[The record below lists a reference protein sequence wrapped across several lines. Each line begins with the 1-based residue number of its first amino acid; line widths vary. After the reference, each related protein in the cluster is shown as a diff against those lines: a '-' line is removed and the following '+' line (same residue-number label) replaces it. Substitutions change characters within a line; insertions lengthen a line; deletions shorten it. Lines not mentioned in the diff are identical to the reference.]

1 MARLMDHASR
11 PRRVLGAPA
20 RVRRQYRLERAAAIT
35 AFRQQPDPDT
45 LLRRLSAATDHVLRE
60 LWRLHAPVRR
70 ATLAAVGGYGR
81 RQQFPHSDVD
91 LLILVA
97 DRLEAADTDG
107 IGRFI
112 SACWDAGLPISHSVR
127 TIEQCVIEARADVTV
142 QTSLLELRW
151 LAGSRQRLTK
161 ARARLRAVLDPQA
174 FYLAKHIE
182 MRQRHARHDDTAWN
196 LEPNTKE
203 SPGGLRDLQMLLW
216 IARAAGFGQRWRD
229 LAARELITAR
239 ESAQLRRNERR
250 LERIRAMLHI
260 VAGRN
265 EDRLVF
271 DLQAQVAGALGSV
284 GDDVRRAS
292 EELMQ
297 RYYWAA
303 KAVMQLHTI
312 VLQNLR
318 SALFPAQY
326 TRGVT
331 INRLFRNV
339 NGLLSA
345 TDPGC
350 FEREPATILQAFR
363 TMQEHPELT
372 GMATPTLRALWNA
385 RTRIDAAFRREP
397 ENRALFLQIL
407 QAPRGLVHEL
417 RRMNQWSILGH
428 YLPPFRRIVG
438 RMQHDL
444 FHVYTVDQHI
454 LMVVRNL
461 RRFTMPEHAHEF
473 PGCSELMSDFE
484 RPWLLYIAALF
495 HDIAKGRGGD
505 HSTLG
510 AAEARRFCRRHA
522 LDAEDAAL
530 VEFLV
535 LHHLTLSSVAQKQD
549 TSDPAVVAAFA
560 ALVGNER
567 RLVALYLLTVADIRG
582 TSPKVWNAWKGKLLE
597 DLFLATRH
605 ALHGHAPSTRTRIQA
620 VRAEAA
626 AILAADG
633 IGEELAAPFLSQLD
647 TPYYLR
653 HSGPDVAWHTRML
666 YRYVDTRVPIVRMR
680 ASPLGEGFELVVY
693 LPDEPELFARICD
706 FFDTRQLS
714 ILEARIHTTRHG
726 YALDSFILAEP
737 DTGLPYCEL
746 PGPLQKDL
754 AQHLIEHPPLAA
766 PIEGRASR
774 RSRHFPIQPS
784 VEVQPDARGS
794 SFLLSIVA
802 NDRTGLLYRI
812 ALVLARHDIHVHTA
826 RIMTLGERA
835 EDVFLVHGE
844 VLGQTRPSLRFQTEL
859 LDVLRV

>member
-1 MARLMDHASR
+1 MESGSR
-11 PRRVLGAPA
+11 PRRTLGAPA
-20 RVRRQYRLERAAAIT
+20 SVRRQYRRERTTAI
-35 AFRQQPDPDT
+35 AGFRAKPDPDT
-45 LLRRLSAATDHVLRE
+45 LLRLLSRATDRALRE
-60 LWRLHAPVRR
+60 LWRLYAPVRR

-81 RQQFPHSDVD
+81 REQFPHSDVD

-97 DRLEAADTDG
+97 DRLETADTDG
-107 IGRFI
+107 IGKFI
-112 SACWDAGLPISHSVR
+112 SACWDCGIPISHSVR
-127 TIEQCVIEARADVTV
+127 NIEQCVQEADADVTV

-151 LAGSRQRLTK
+151 LAGSRLRLTQ
-161 ARARLRAVLDPQA
+161 ARTRLRDALDPQA

-182 MRQRHARHDDTAWN
+182 MRQRHARYDDTAWN

-203 SPGGLRDLQMLLW
+203 SPGGLRDLHMLLW

-229 LAARELITAR
+229 LAARDLIIAR

-250 LERIRAMLHI
+250 LKRIRAMLHI
-260 VAGRN
+260 IAGRN

-271 DLQAQVAGALGSV
+271 DLQAQVAVALGSASHEA
-284 GDDVRRAS
+284 RRAS

-318 SALFPAQY
+318 SALFPARH
-326 TRGVT
+326 TRGVK
-331 INRLFRNV
+331 IDRLFRNV

-350 FEREPATILQAFR
+350 FERAPATILQAFR

-372 GMATPTLRALWNA
+372 GIATPTLRALWNA
-385 RTRIDAAFRREP
+385 RTRIDAAFRRNP
-397 ENRALFLQIL
+397 DHRALFLQIL

-461 RRFTMPEHAHEF
+461 RRFTMAEHAHEF

-484 RPWLLYIAALF
+484 RPWLLYVAALF

-505 HSTLG
+505 HSVLG
-510 AAEARRFCRRHA
+510 AAEARRFCQRHA
-522 LDAEDAAL
+522 MDPEDAAL

-549 TSDPAVVAAFA
+549 TSDPAVIAAFA

-582 TSPKVWNAWKGKLLE
+582 TSPKVWNAWTGKLLE
-597 DLFLATRH
+597 DLFLATRRT
-605 ALHGHAPSTRTRIQA
+605 LHGHAPSTRSRIHA
-620 VRAEAA
+620 VRARAA
-626 AILAADG
+626 AILAGDG
-633 IGEELAAPFLSQLD
+633 IAEAQSERFLSQLD
-647 TPYYLR
+647 TAYYLR
-653 HSGPDVAWHTRML
+653 HSGSDVAWHTRML
-666 YRYVDTRVPIVRMR
+666 YRHVDTQVPIVRMR

-706 FFDTRQLS
+706 FFDTRRLS

-746 PGPLQKDL
+746 PGPMQRDL
-754 AQHLIEHPPLAA
+754 AQHLIDHPPLA
-766 PIEGRASR
+766 PPVQGRASR
-774 RSRHFPIQPS
+774 RSRNFPIQPS
-784 VEVQPDARGS
+784 VELHPDARGS

-802 NDRTGLLYRI
+802 GDRTGLLYRI
-812 ALVLARHDIHVHTA
+812 ALVLARHDIHVRTA
-826 RIMTLGERA
+826 RITTLGERA
-835 EDVFLVHGE
+835 EDIFLVHGE
-844 VLGQTRPSLRFQTEL
+844 ALEQPRSSLRFQTEL
-859 LDVLRV
+859 LDVLRT